1 MRLPTPYPLRLLLDS
16 DNLYTF
22 VPSNS
27 IYQDPATTDEV
38 NFFRHVLISIQVSA
52 MSKGNMLLGHARG
65 KVGDLVFSR
74 SNGQQVVRA
83 RAAVVKNPQTQAQM
97 ISRII
102 LNTIAQAYSRMSTIT
117 DHSFEGIQPGQKSMS
132 FFMTKNLN
140 ELRAK
145 VTEAVNNGDDLGTI
159 FSFTPINEN
168 MLVPNEYLI
177 SQGSLPQVPA
187 QVDNIYLTF
196 DLSENTYAAVLSD
209 YGLQR
214 GDQLTFCTVQGMSL
228 GNLDFHFVR
237 VILDPTNAAGE
248 PLDLSTPF
256 IVDGA
261 INMPSPR
268 NEGSFATITYS
279 TTTHS
284 VDLRPAIQTMAM
296 GGIIVSRKQTDGN
309 WLRSTASL
317 VISDASTFTGSFSL
331 QYCLDL
337 FEQGGIST
345 PSDRFLNN
353 AGTGR
358 LAGGEASGTSSI
370 TLRTGRSWSTGT
382 AIKIVGVDHM
392 TLQEVNIRCLV
403 DENGVKHPLCS
414 DNSYSQSYGGVLI
427 NDARPCGCM
436 DDRTATTNLG
446 WGMAGEDK
454 YFTLPI
460 ENAVC
465 FTESE
470 EPALSTFMAQLGC
483 STQCWFNY

>member
-1 MRLPTPYPLRLLLDS
+1 
-16 DNLYTF
+16 
-22 VPSNS
+22 
-27 IYQDPATTDEV
+27 
-38 NFFRHVLISIQVSA
+38 
-52 MSKGNMLLGHARG
+52 MLLGHARG

-102 LNTIAQAYSRMSTIT
+102 LNTIAQAYSRMSSIT

-237 VILDPTNAAGE
+237 VILDPTNEAGE

-279 TTTHS
+279 DSTHS

-296 GGIIVSRKQTDGN
+296 GGIIVSRKQTDGS

-358 LAGGEASGTSSI
+358 LAGGDNVGISSI
-370 TLRTGRSWSTGT
+370 TLRTGRTWASGT
-382 AIKIVGVDHM
+382 AIKIVAVDHM
-392 TLQEVNIRCLV
+392 TLQGVNIRCLV
-403 DENGVKHPLCS
+403 DENGVKHPLSS
-414 DNSYSQSYGGVLI
+414 DNSYSQSYGCVLI
-427 NDARPCGCM
+427 DDEKPCNSLP
-436 DDRTATTNLG
+436 DRSSSVNGA
-446 WGMAGEDK
+446 WGQCGEDK

-460 ENAVC
+460 DNSVC
-465 FTESE
+465 FTETE
-470 EPALSTFMAQLGC
+470 EPALAQWMTQQGC
-483 STQCWFNY
+483 STNCWFSY